1 MHSKNEERRTN
12 NEIIIAGGG
21 LAGLVQALALAHENI
36 PSTIV
41 EKGTHALHM
50 QAGYD
55 GRTSFLSL
63 GNQILLEKCG
73 AWDEMKAHAEPI
85 KDIRIVDGDSPLFLH
100 YDHEDVGVKQMGFII
115 ENIHFRRALI
125 QAVQKNA
132 LITVLENTTI
142 EKAEPNSHLN
152 TLSLSN
158 GKTIDAKLLIV
169 ADGKTSNLREQAGI
183 TTRDHDYKQTAI
195 ICALAHEKHHENI
208 AIEKFLP
215 AGPFAIL
222 PMTGGFH
229 SAIVWSERSDL
240 APHFMAMDDA
250 AFTAAITE
258 RFTDYLGTLTL
269 ASPRWQ
275 YPLSLSFATRLY
287 GDRMALVGD
296 AAHFIH
302 PIAGQGFNQSMKDI
316 AALSRLIAERHAV
329 GLDIGTEDVLKTYS
343 RERKLDNLQMIAATD
358 GLNRLFSNNLK
369 TAKLARRI
377 GLGLV
382 QKAPLL
388 KKAFMRHAM
397 AVKKPA

>member
-1 MHSKNEERRTN
+1 MTTPTN
-12 NEIIIAGGG
+12 DIIIAGGG
-21 LAGLVQALALAHENI
+21 LAGLVQAIALAHEDI

-41 EKGTHALHM
+41 EKGTHELH
-50 QAGYD
+50 QQRGFD

-63 GNQILLEKCG
+63 GNKILLKK
-73 AWDEMKAHAEPI
+73 WDVWKDMKPHAEPI

-100 YDHEDVGVKQMGFII
+100 YDHEDVGVNEMGYII
-115 ENIHFRRALI
+115 ENFYFRNALI
-125 QAVQKNA
+125 KAVQENP
-132 LITVLENTTI
+132 LITVLENMSV
-142 EKAEPNSHLN
+142 EKADADSHFT
-152 TLSLSN
+152 TLTLSN
-158 GKTIDAKLLIV
+158 GEQLKGKLLIV
-169 ADGKTSNLREQAGI
+169 AEGRNSTLREKAGI
-183 TTRDHDYKQTAI
+183 TVRKHDYEQTAI
-195 ICALAHEKHHENI
+195 ICALAHEKNHENI

-215 AGPFAIL
+215 SGPFAIL

-250 AFTAAITE
+250 AFTAAVTE
-258 RFTDYLGTLTL
+258 RFTDYLGKLTL

-287 GDRMALVGD
+287 GERLALVGD

-316 AALSRLIAERHAV
+316 AGLSRLLADRRDV
-329 GLDIGTEDVLKTYS
+329 GLDMGTEDVLKTYN
-343 RERKLDNLQMIAATD
+343 RERKFDNLKMIAATD

-369 TAKLARRI
+369 TAKLARQI

-382 QKAPLL
+382 QKSSTI

-397 AVKKPA
+397 ATKNSA